1 MAVRL
6 RIRLEVDHTPTLNHV
21 FTEARGH
28 RLEYQ
33 WLGAESNSTPIVFL
47 HEGLG
52 SIDLWRGFPAEV
64 VAESDH
70 PGLVFSRYGHGRS
83 DPLIG
88 PRSPRFMHD
97 EALEVLPGLV
107 DELVGRA
114 PILVGHSDGA
124 SISVIYA
131 GSGYP
136 AAGLVLIAPHVMVE
150 EIGLLQIAELKE
162 SHKTSDLVDRLAN
175 YHDKPEALFRGWA
188 DVWLSDEFRD
198 WNLEEYL
205 PGITCPVLLIQSRED
220 DYGTLVHLDLIETTA
235 TGRVERLELVGRSHS
250 PHLSQGELVT
260 ETTVQFIK
268 EASQARTRPT

>member
-6 RIRLEVDHTPTLNHV
+6 GIRLEVDHIPTLNHV

-33 WLGAESNSTPIVFL
+33 WLGAESDSTPIVFL

-52 SIDLWRGFPAEV
+52 SIDLWRGFPADV

-70 PGLVFSRYGHGRS
+70 PGLVFSRFGHGRS

-88 PRSPRFMHD
+88 PRSPRFMHE

-107 DELVGRA
+107 DELVGRP

-131 GSGYP
+131 GSDYP
-136 AAGLVLIAPHVMVE
+136 VAGLVLIAPHVMVE
-150 EIGLLQIAELKE
+150 EIGLAQIADLNA
-162 SHKTSDLVDRLAN
+162 SHEMSDLADRLTK

-188 DVWLSDEFRD
+188 DVWLSEEFRG
-198 WNLEEYL
+198 WNLEEHL
-205 PGITCPVLLIQSRED
+205 AGISCPVLMIQSRED
-220 DYGTLVHLDLIETTA
+220 DYGTLEHLDLIERSVA
-235 TGRVERLELVGRSHS
+235 GRVERLELEGRSHS
-250 PHLSQGELVT
+250 PHLSQGDLVT
-260 ETTVQFIK
+260 GATVRFIN
-268 EASQARTRPT
+268 EVS